1 MENGFD
7 KERVEEVLHSIE
19 LGMRHQSSNFG
30 LSVLFG
36 VAPLWNHGVNV
47 LDALRQADQIAK
59 LRTKL
64 AQSPSYLQVCNLVFS
79 CIFLLLV
86 SYQEALFY
94 TSTNPMLTFLL

>member
-1 MENGFD
+1 LADVVENGFE

-47 LDALRQADQIAK
+47 LDALRQADQISN
-59 LRTKL
+59 LRAKL
-64 AQSPSYLQVCNLVFS
+64 AQYPSYLQVPIIYL
-79 CIFLLLV
+79 
-86 SYQEALFY
+86 
-94 TSTNPMLTFLL
+94 